1 MRPFSAVTFL
11 SCLACLAGP
20 GLPAAR
26 ADATAAAIPADA
38 PEGLG
43 LDGFA
48 GEESI
53 AAALRRAGDAP
64 GERAADRVIP
74 GLELRGLSIRG
85 PGDQDA
91 RAPIAAEVSS
101 RIERLDLTAGVQA
114 SEESFTEGPSQWI
127 GRIGLNNDRPD
138 GSERLEV
145 RTTLGRR
152 TEGGILGI
160 EIGPR
165 LERRLRRG
173 TTFFIDGT
181 AEARAARLAAEGG
194 WFAPGAA
201 ADDASMVG
209 VNARTGIVR

>member
-1 MRPFSAVTFL
+1 MRPFFAVTL
-11 SCLACLAGP
+11 LACL

-26 ADATAAAIPADA
+26 AGDPAAAPPAEA
-38 PEGLG
+38 FQGFG

-53 AAALRRAGDAP
+53 AAALRRAGEVP
-64 GERAADRVIP
+64 GADAADRVIP
-74 GLELRGLSIRG
+74 GLELRGFSIRG

-101 RIERLDLTAGVQA
+101 RIERLDLAAGLQA
-114 SEESFTEGPSQWI
+114 REDSVIEGPSQWI

-181 AEARAARLAAEGG
+181 AEARAARLAAEG
-194 WFAPGAA
+194 WWSMPGAA

-209 VNARTGIVR
+209 LNARTGIVR